1 MKKRVLSLGIV
12 LTMMASSMQTFA
24 EDYSDMPTGWSNAA
38 MTYAVN
44 NGYIQGSNGKLNP
57 QGLATRAQ
65 VASIFARVLKLEN
78 KADLSGYDL
87 HKRGFTCKEQGI
99 GYSFSAG
106 LSCNTKNCRL
116 FGKASPAL
124 RISRNRTLFLPKYFS

>member
-65 VASIFARVLKLEN
+65 IASIFARVLKLEN
-78 KADLSGYDL
+78 KADLSSYTDVNASL
-87 HKRGFTCKEQGI
+87 Q
-99 GYSFSAG
+99 
-106 LSCNTKNCRL
+106 RL
-116 FGKASPAL
+116 
-124 RISRNRTLFLPKYFS
+124 TLFV

>member
-44 NGYIQGSNGKLNP
+44 NGYIQGSNVN
-57 QGLATRAQ
+57 
-65 VASIFARVLKLEN
+65 
-78 KADLSGYDL
+78 
-87 HKRGFTCKEQGI
+87 
-99 GYSFSAG
+99 
-106 LSCNTKNCRL
+106 
-116 FGKASPAL
+116 
-124 RISRNRTLFLPKYFS
+124 